1 MRFIPVASLDEL
13 QENEGKPLK
22 INNQVIALFKLRSG
36 EVHAIEN
43 SCPHVGAPLDNGILE
58 EKELSCL
65 WHGWKFDLETGLSTS
80 CPGVSIKVYPVKIE
94 QNTVF
99 VGLEEES

>member
-1 MRFIPVASLDEL
+1 
-13 QENEGKPLK
+13 
-22 INNQVIALFKLRSG
+22 
-36 EVHAIEN
+36 
-43 SCPHVGAPLDNGILE
+43 LDNGILE

-99 VGLEEES
+99 VGLDEES